1 MKQQPSDLSRR
12 SLLKALTV
20 GSVAGAAIAVT
31 GMSAAQASESS
42 KVTKEEPQGYHET
55 AHIISYYDSLRS

>member
-1 MKQQPSDLSRR
+1 MKQQPSDLTRR

-20 GSVAGAAIAVT
+20 SSVAGAAIAAT
-31 GMSAAQASESS
+31 GISAAQASESS
-42 KVTKEEPQGYHET
+42 KVTTKEPKGYHET